1 MIIILIKERGAQ
13 LKKRIVRMTHQ
24 REIILE
30 ELRQL
35 KTHPTADEL
44 YDIVKKR
51 LPRISLATVYRNLD
65 VLADLGMI
73 QRIEVSGRQKRF
85 DGNPEPHHHIR
96 CLVCGRVADV
106 EMDNPPKIDFD
117 ALHTHGFKVLGFR
130 LEFEGVCPECSFT
143 QKDSQSLPENLQ

>member
-1 MIIILIKERGAQ
+1 
-13 LKKRIVRMTHQ
+13 MTHQ

-85 DGNPEPHHHIR
+85 DGNPDPHHHIR

-106 EMDNPPKIDFD
+106 EMDNPPQINFGS
-117 ALHTHGFKVLGFR
+117 LHTHGFKVLGFR

-143 QKDSQSLPENLQ
+143 QKDSQSPPENLQ